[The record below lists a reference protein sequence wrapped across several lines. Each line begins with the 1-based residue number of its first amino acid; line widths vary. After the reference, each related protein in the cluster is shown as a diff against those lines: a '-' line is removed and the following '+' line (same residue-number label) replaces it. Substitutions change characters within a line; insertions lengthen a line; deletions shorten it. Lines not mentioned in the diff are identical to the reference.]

1 MTKNVMD
8 GTGALAQDAGG
19 PTARPDRQPGRAAG
33 LDQPAGLTLAQVA
46 AVSRVPLG
54 SLRHAR
60 ELGLLPAPDA
70 STGRWSGPAVKQI
83 LEGWPKIAT
92 AVKAA
97 QELGAVRCAEMLSR
111 MTGLT
116 VSRADVEALAGRG
129 VLRPSRTYQRRP
141 VYRVTDIQALAGDP
155 FARALLAE
163 IIEGH

>member
-1 MTKNVMD
+1 MTKNATD
-8 GTGALAQDAGG
+8 SAGALAHDRGG
-19 PTARPDRQPGRAAG
+19 PAARHDPRPSRAAG

-60 ELGLLPAPDA
+60 ELGLLPPPDG
-70 STGRWSGPAVKQI
+70 STGRWSGPAVKEI

-111 MTGLT
+111 MTGLS

-163 IIEGH
+163 IIDGH